1 MTAQEIEKL
10 YSLLKLAP
18 VDLEKAADEMNM
30 TERRAANDLLERVAQ
45 AAAAKAAY
53 FEERQEYGN
62 GDRGHA
68 KAVKA
73 FNRVLRQVRK
83 VFGYDITHDI
93 QF

>member
-1 MTAQEIEKL
+1 MDKVEIERVVA
-10 YSLLKLAP
+10 LLDLAP
-18 VDLEKAADEMNM
+18 VELEKAADEMNM

-53 FEERQEYGN
+53 FEERYGYS
-62 GDRGHA
+62 DHA